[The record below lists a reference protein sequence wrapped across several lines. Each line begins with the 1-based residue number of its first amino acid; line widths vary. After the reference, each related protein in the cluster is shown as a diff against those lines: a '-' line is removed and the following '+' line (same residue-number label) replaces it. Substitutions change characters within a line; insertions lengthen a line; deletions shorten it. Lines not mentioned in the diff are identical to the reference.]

1 MCRWLSGWRCPPE
14 LVQAHLHLNQKVMSA
29 LRKQKTPV
37 IK

>member
-1 MCRWLSGWRCPPE
+1 MALTPPE